1 MINRSEQTY
10 HILNMNIEL
19 KNKYYEILELT
30 PEASQHDIT
39 VAYRKAKRLYSEQN
53 PALYKMFAPEEALQ
67 LQQMIEE
74 AYTILSND
82 TYRNIYEKRVQA
94 NRTDES
100 SVSVDAIKHASQE
113 LLDVPVS
120 AALPVIETK
129 SSTYVFDA
137 KIEQEIAEQDTWTG
151 EFLKKVREYKG
162 FSVEDVQTTTKIN
175 PWYVTAIEKMDKS
188 NLPVDVFVRG
198 YVVQLAKMYGL
209 KSKEVADSYM
219 VNYKKQY

>member
-1 MINRSEQTY
+1 
-10 HILNMNIEL
+10 MNIEL

-94 NRTDES
+94 NRTDEM
-100 SVSVDAIKHASQE
+100 SVSVEAIKHASQE
-113 LLDVPVS
+113 LLEVPV
-120 AALPVIETK
+120 AAVNL
-129 SSTYVFDA
+129 STEAKKTNHSIDE
-137 KIEQEIAEQDTWTG
+137 KIELEIANRDNWTG
-151 EFLKKVREYKG
+151 DFLKKVREYKG
-162 FSVEDVQTTTKIN
+162 FSTEDVQTTTKIN
-175 PWYVTAIEKMDKS
+175 SWYVTAIEKMDKA

-198 YVVQLAKMYGL
+198 YVVQMAKMYGL

-219 VNYKKQY
+219 INYKKHH

>member
-1 MINRSEQTY
+1 
-10 HILNMNIEL
+10 MNIEL

-30 PEASQHDIT
+30 PEASQHDIN

-53 PALYKMFAPEEALQ
+53 PALYKMFAPEEAAQLQ
-67 LQQMIEE
+67 LMIEE

-100 SVSVDAIKHASQE
+100 SVSVNAIKHASQE
-113 LLDVPVS
+113 LLEIPVS
-120 AALPVIETK
+120 AVTEVIEIQKPTHI
-129 SSTYVFDA
+129 VDEI
-137 KIEQEIAEQDTWTG
+137 IEQEIANQDHWNG
-151 EFLKKVREYKG
+151 DFLKKVREYKG
-162 FSVEDVQTTTKIN
+162 YSVEEVQTTTKIN

-219 VNYKKQY
+219 IQYKKQR